1 MNNEKQRKDE
11 IREALSLIQRVFI
24 NTDNELEIEQ
34 LETGLRAMV
43 LMCSE
48 RQKQKVKNE
57 QKLLDITDVKDA
69 KKYLNMVTGTLGC
82 EHVSEIFS
90 REELIDSINDLTW
103 NGMIDNFRGTGMS
116 EEEAANKTKL
126 FYMRLSKKEIFEDII
141 MPDTRKT
148 MIIEKARNIYEAGE
162 NVVNWQ
168 DKD

>member
-1 MNNEKQRKDE
+1 MNNEKQKKDE

-57 QKLLDITDVKDA
+57 KKLLDITDVKDA
-69 KKYLNMVTGTLGC
+69 KKYLNMVTDTLGC
-82 EHVSEIFS
+82 EHISEIFS
-90 REELIDSINDLTW
+90 REELINSINDLTW
-103 NGMIDNFRGTGMS
+103 NGMIDNFREIGMS

-126 FYMRLSKKEIFEDII
+126 FHMRLSKKEIFEDII

-168 DKD
+168 DKN